1 MKSPDVTRKI
11 LDIRDRVLAGG
22 KLTHE
27 EGMELLGL
35 DGSAV
40 SELLSAAAHV
50 RERTR
55 GSRIHLCAIVN
66 AKSGNCPEDCGFC
79 AQSLHNRAEIVRFP
93 MIGVA
98 EIVDAARKAR
108 HVGARCFSIVTS
120 GRSVSAR
127 DLDTVCE
134 AVRAIRRELDIL
146 PSASLGILTLAM
158 GEKLRDAGLGG
169 YHHNVETAA
178 SYYPTVCTTHSYEEN
193 LETLRLAK
201 RLGFTVCS
209 GGVFGIGETPEH
221 RVEMAET
228 LSREEIDRVCLNFFI
243 PVKGTRFEHERPL
256 TPLDILKTI
265 AVYRLFLPTK
275 DLNICAG
282 RETHLRDLQGMIF
295 FAGASAMMIG
305 NYLTQK
311 GRPPEDDLH
320 MLRDLGLEW

>member
-1 MKSPDVTRKI
+1 MKLPDATQKI
-11 LDIRDRVLAGG
+11 LEIRDRVLAGG
-22 KLTHE
+22 KPTHA

-35 DGSAV
+35 GT
-40 SELLSAAAHV
+40 SAASDLLAAAVHV
-50 RERTR
+50 RERR
-55 GSRIHLCAIVN
+55 SGSRIHLCAIVN

-79 AQSLHNRAEIVRFP
+79 AQSVHNRAEIVGFP
-93 MIGVA
+93 MISVGD
-98 EIVDAARKAR
+98 IVDAARKAR
-108 HVGARCFSIVTS
+108 KLGARCFSIVTS

-134 AVRAIRRELDIL
+134 AVRAIRGEIDIH
-146 PSASLGILTLAM
+146 PSASLGILTEAM
-158 GEKLRDAGLGG
+158 GERLRDAGLGG

-178 SYYPTVCTTHSYEEN
+178 SYYPSVCSTHSYEEN

-209 GGVFGIGETPEH
+209 GGVFGIGETLEH

-243 PVKGTRFEHERPL
+243 PIRGTRFEHERPL
-256 TPLDILKTI
+256 TPVEILKTI
-265 AVYRLFLPTK
+265 AVYRLFMPTK
-275 DLNICAG
+275 DVNICAG
-282 RETHLRDLQGMIF
+282 RELHLRDLQGMIF

-305 NYLTQK
+305 DYLTQK
-311 GRPPEDDLH
+311 GRPPEEDLH